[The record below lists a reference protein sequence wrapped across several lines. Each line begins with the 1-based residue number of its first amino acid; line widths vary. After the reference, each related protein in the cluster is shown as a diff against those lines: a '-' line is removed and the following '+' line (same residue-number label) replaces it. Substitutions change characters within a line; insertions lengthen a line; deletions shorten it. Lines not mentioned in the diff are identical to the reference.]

1 MNRSGFLCAL
11 VVAGSL
17 LLSGCASGGG
27 GGGEDLV
34 DVYRESEFTRNAELA
49 LTKTVVNDDPAL
61 YQEALDWALRE
72 IASDPGNSVGY
83 YQAARAHIGLY
94 DYVAA
99 DTLLEMAVALFT
111 GYRNDVE
118 AQRESAW
125 IDAFNASV
133 GLLNDEDEG
142 GVEAGIEQLKYAEL
156 IYPRGRPEALINL
169 GVSYEQLG
177 RNEEAIEAFGAALEV
192 IRGPRPQEMMARD
205 SSLAAGWLEKEAS
218 VAFNRAMLYTNN
230 ELHQEAA
237 DEYRRYLTGNPGD
250 ITALSNL
257 AGAVAAAGMPDS
269 AQAIYQNLMGE
280 DLGILDYSNIGVGL
294 YLAGNFERAA
304 EAFQLV
310 LDASPQNRDALL
322 NLTTTLYQAERWH
335 ECVPVARRLIETD
348 PFAADHLLI
357 LARCVA
363 SAGDEQ
369 EAGKIVDNYR
379 AMAFNMSEANLTPTV
394 GGGGTVTGNLTNYT
408 LDPGG
413 TVTILVN
420 FLGGDGESIGT
431 NSVRVEVPAQA
442 SRDEATGESC
452 EPVDPEAVCT
462 TAFRVELDSDADVT
476 GFYFQVVPPR
486 G

>member
-1 MNRSGFLCAL
+1 MNRSGFLGAL

-17 LLSGCASGGG
+17 VLSGCASGGG
-27 GGGEDLV
+27 GGGEGV
-34 DVYRESEFTRNAELA
+34 VPAYRESDFTRNAELA
-49 LTKTVVNDDPAL
+49 LTKTIMTPDPAL

-99 DTLLEMAVALFT
+99 DTLLEMAKALYPA
-111 GYRNDVE
+111 YRDDVE
-118 AQRESAW
+118 VRREEAW
-125 IDAFNASV
+125 INAFNASI
-133 GLLNDEDEG
+133 GLLDEDD
-142 GVEAGIEQLKYAEL
+142 VEAGIERLESAEM
-156 IYPRGRPEALINL
+156 ICPRMRPEALINL
-169 GVSYEQLG
+169 GVSYERLG
-177 RNEEAIEAFGAALEV
+177 RDEEAIEAFGAALEV

-205 SSLAAGWLEKEAS
+205 SSLAASWLEKEAS

-230 ELHQEAA
+230 ELHHEAA
-237 DEYRRYLTGNPGD
+237 DEYGRYLAGNPGD

-257 AGAVAAAGMPDS
+257 AGAVVAAGMPDS
-269 AQAIYQNLMGE
+269 AQAIYENLMGKN
-280 DLGILDYSNIGVGL
+280 LGISNYSNIGVAL
-294 YLAGNFERAA
+294 YRVGNYERAA

-310 LDASPQNRDALL
+310 LDASPQSRDALL

-335 ECVPVARRLIETD
+335 ECVPVARRLIEVD
-348 PFAADHLLI
+348 PYATDHLLI

-363 SAGDEQ
+363 FAGDEQ
-369 EAGKIVDNYR
+369 EAAEIIENYK
-379 AMAFNMSEANLTPTV
+379 AMAFNMSETSLTPNV
-394 GGGGTVTGNLTNYT
+394 DGGGTVTGNLTNYT

-420 FLGGDGESIGT
+420 FLGDGESVGT
-431 NSVRVEVPAQA
+431 SSVRVEVPAQA

-452 EPVDPEAVCT
+452 EPVDHEARCT
-462 TAFRVELDSDADVT
+462 TAFRVDLDSDAAVT

-486 G
+486 R

>member
-11 VVAGSL
+11 VVTGAPV
-17 LLSGCASGGG
+17 LSGCASGGG
-27 GGGEDLV
+27 GGGEAAVLA
-34 DVYRESEFTRNAELA
+34 YRESEFTRNAELA
-49 LTKTVVNDDPAL
+49 LTKTVVTPDPAL

-99 DTLLEMAVALFT
+99 DTLLEMATAI
-111 GYRNDVE
+111 YPPYASE
-118 AQRESAW
+118 AEERRESAW
-125 IDAFNASV
+125 ISSFNASI
-133 GLLNDEDEG
+133 GLLEDED
-142 GVEAGIEQLKYAEL
+142 GVEEAIERLRSAEM
-156 IYPRGRPEALINL
+156 IYPRMRPEALINL

-177 RNEEAIEAFGAALEV
+177 RTEEAIEAFGTALEV
-192 IRGPRPQEMMARD
+192 IRGPRPQEMVARD
-205 SSLAAGWLEKEAS
+205 SALAASWLEKEAS

-230 ELHQEAA
+230 ERHQEAA
-237 DEYRRYLTGNPGD
+237 DEYGRYLAENPGD

-257 AGAVAAAGMPDS
+257 AGSIAAAGMPDS
-269 AQAIYQNLMGE
+269 AQAIYENLMGE
-280 DLGILDYSNIGVGL
+280 NLGILDYSNIGVGL
-294 YLAGNFERAA
+294 YLANNYERAA

-348 PFAADHLLI
+348 PYAADHLLI

-363 SAGDEQ
+363 FAGDEQ
-369 EAGKIVDNYR
+369 EAATVIENYQ
-379 AMAFNMSEANLTPTV
+379 AMAFNMSEASLTPNV
-394 GGGGTVTGNLTNYT
+394 GGGGSVTGNLTNYT
-408 LDPGG
+408 LEPGG

-420 FLGGDGESIGT
+420 FLGDDGESVGT
-431 NSVRVEVPAQA
+431 NSTRVEVPAQA

-452 EPVDPEAVCT
+452 EPMDPEVSCT
-462 TAFRVELDSDADVT
+462 TAFRVDLDSDADVT

>member
-11 VVAGSL
+11 VVTGSL
-17 LLSGCASGGG
+17 VLCGCASGGG
-27 GGGEDLV
+27 GGGEDAV
-34 DVYRESEFTRNAELA
+34 AAYRESEFTRRAELA
-49 LTKTVVNDDPAL
+49 LTKTFVNDDPAL
-61 YQEALDWALRE
+61 YQEALDEALRE
-72 IASDPGNSVGY
+72 IASDPGNAVGY
-83 YQAARAHIGLY
+83 YQAARAHIGLF

-99 DTLLEMAVALFT
+99 DTLLEMATALYPEYAT
-111 GYRNDVE
+111 DAE
-118 AQRESAW
+118 REREKAW
-125 IDAFNASV
+125 INAFNASI
-133 GLLNDEDEG
+133 GLLENED
-142 GVEAGIEQLKYAEL
+142 GVEAGIERLKSAEM
-156 IYPRGRPEALINL
+156 IHPRMRPEALINL

-177 RNEEAIEAFGAALEV
+177 RKEEAIEAFGAALEV
-192 IRGPRPQEMMARD
+192 IRGPRPQEMLARD
-205 SSLAAGWLEKEAS
+205 SALAAAWLEKESS
-218 VAFNRAMLYTNN
+218 VAFNRAMLYTND
-230 ELHQEAA
+230 ELHLEAA
-237 DEYRRYLTGNPGD
+237 DEYGRYLAGNPGD
-250 ITALSNL
+250 ITALSNM
-257 AGAVAAAGMPDS
+257 AGAIAAAGMPDS
-269 AQAIYQNLMGE
+269 AQAIYENLMGE

-348 PFAADHLLI
+348 PYAADHLLI

-363 SAGDEQ
+363 FAGDEQ
-369 EAGKIVDNYR
+369 EAGEIVENYKT
-379 AMAFNMSEANLTPTV
+379 MAFNMSEATLSPSV
-394 GGGGTVTGNLTNYT
+394 GGGGTVTGSLTNYT

-431 NSVRVEVPAQA
+431 SSVRVEVPAQA

-452 EPVDPEAVCT
+452 EPVDPEAACT
-462 TAFRVELDSDADVT
+462 TAFQVDLDSDADVT
-476 GFYFQVVPPR
+476 GFYFEVVPPR

>member
-1 MNRSGFLCAL
+1 MNRSGFLGAL
-11 VVAGSL
+11 VVVGAPV
-17 LLSGCASGGG
+17 LSGCASGGS
-27 GGGEDLV
+27 GGGEAAVLA
-34 DVYRESEFTRNAELA
+34 YRESDFTRNAELA
-49 LTKTVVNDDPAL
+49 LTKTVVTPDPAL

-83 YQAARAHIGLY
+83 YQAARAQIGLY
-94 DYVAA
+94 DYMAA
-99 DTLLEMAVALFT
+99 DTLLEMATALHPP
-111 GYRNDVE
+111 YADEVE
-118 AQRESAW
+118 GQRESAW
-125 IDAFNASV
+125 INSFNASI
-133 GLLNDEDEG
+133 GLLEGED
-142 GVEAGIEQLKYAEL
+142 GVEEGIEQLKSAEM
-156 IYPRGRPEALINL
+156 IYPRMRPEALINL

-177 RNEEAIEAFGAALEV
+177 RTEEAIEAFGVALEV
-192 IRGPRPQEMMARD
+192 IRGPRPHEMLARD
-205 SSLAAGWLEKEAS
+205 SSLAASWLEKEAS

-237 DEYRRYLTGNPGD
+237 DEYGRYLAGNPGD

-257 AGAVAAAGMPDS
+257 AGSIAAAGMPDS
-269 AQAIYQNLMGE
+269 AQAIYENLMGE
-280 DLGILDYSNIGVGL
+280 NLGILDYSNIGVGL
-294 YLAGNFERAA
+294 YLANNYERAA

-348 PFAADHLLI
+348 PYAADHLLI

-363 SAGDEQ
+363 FAGDEQ
-369 EAGKIVDNYR
+369 EAAEIIENYQ
-379 AMAFNMSEANLTPTV
+379 AMAFNMSGASLTPSV
-394 GGGGTVTGNLTNYT
+394 GGGGSVTGNLTNYT

-420 FLGGDGESIGT
+420 FLGDDGESVGT

-452 EPVDPEAVCT
+452 EPVDPEAFCT
-462 TAFRVELDSDADVT
+462 TAFQVDLVSDAEVT